1 MYVRMVSCT
10 WRSENNLWGQ
20 FSLPHFMWILGV
32 QLRLISLFDK
42 HLYPVS
48 HLVSLFS
55 SEQLKV

>member
-1 MYVRMVSCT
+1 MVACM